1 MSDKDFWII
10 VRRALMMI
18 VRVIERK
25 YIGGGETEPLDTGG
39 DVSLSYLEGD

>member
-1 MSDKDFWII
+1 MTDKDFWII

-25 YIGGGETEPLDTGG
+25 YIGGGEAVELDTGG
-39 DVSLSYLEGD
+39 DDSLSYMVDD